1 MQPCKSKIQLRHNI
15 LQYLSLMEKLLKTQ
29 IFANLSLKNNF
40 NHLLYPRLCMQL
52 LLTQVMSQH
61 RLFTNQGIYNP
72 KLIVLSMLYC

>member
-1 MQPCKSKIQLRHNI
+1 MQPCKSKSQLRHNI
-15 LQYLSLMEKLLKTQ
+15 LQYVSLMEMLKTQ

>member
-1 MQPCKSKIQLRHNI
+1 MQPWKSKIQLRHKI
-15 LQYLSLMEKLLKTQ
+15 LEYLSLMERLLNTQ
-29 IFANLSLKNNF
+29 TFANLSLKNNF
-40 NHLLYPRLCMQL
+40 NHLLYPRLYMQL